1 MRCFHAEEMAFGGAG
16 LLVALSSP
24 LRPATQP
31 LQKEELSCGRRAA
44 LPCKAPEQNGFLVNS
59 GTRKIEKRPRSP
71 DGPKLPEKERAN
83 VGRSLACADNKS
95 TSVDQIRVVSGRWY
109 TYHQGSSLPAS
120 RWCKCALKFGLAASC
135 ITADPLKKY
144 DFVFA
149 QKSGTALHPER
160 NNAVPTSWPLTY
172 FLAESLGLSTAVPPR
187 ISMRRCTGQKRR
199 RRKHPYLTATR
210 DY

>member
-1 MRCFHAEEMAFGGAG
+1 MHSCISENPAYQGALCTARHALFPRRGDGIRRSRASSCS
-16 LLVALSSP
+16 LVPSPSRDAASAKRGTQLWTKSSIAMQGP
-24 LRPATQP
+24 GT
-31 LQKEELSCGRRAA
+31 EW
-44 LPCKAPEQNGFLVNS
+44 FLVNS

-109 TYHQGSSLPAS
+109 TDHQGSSLPAS

-160 NNAVPTSWPLTY
+160 NNAVPT
-172 FLAESLGLSTAVPPR
+172 ALGRLL
-187 ISMRRCTGQKRR
+187 ISSPSRWVWARQYRLG
-199 RRKHPYLTATR
+199 
-210 DY
+210 

>member
-71 DGPKLPEKERAN
+71 DGPKLPEEERAN

-95 TSVDQIRVVSGRWY
+95 TSVDQIR
-109 TYHQGSSLPAS
+109 GSVWQMVYWSPGIVAACIAMVQMQMCSQIWS
-120 RWCKCALKFGLAASC
+120 RG
-135 ITADPLKKY
+135 
-144 DFVFA
+144 
-149 QKSGTALHPER
+149 
-160 NNAVPTSWPLTY
+160 
-172 FLAESLGLSTAVPPR
+172 FLRHCGPVEK
-187 ISMRRCTGQKRR
+187 I
-199 RRKHPYLTATR
+199 
-210 DY
+210 

>member
-1 MRCFHAEEMAFGGAG
+1 MRCFHAEEMAFGRAV

-71 DGPKLPEKERAN
+71 DGPKLREKERAN
-83 VGRSLACADNKS
+83 VRRSLAYADKKS
-95 TSVDQIRVVSGRWY
+95 ISVDQIRVVSGRCY
-109 TYHQGSSLPAS
+109 ADHQGSSLPAS

-135 ITADPLKKY
+135 IAADPLKKY

-149 QKSGTALHPER
+149 QNRELRYIQKGIMLCR
-160 NNAVPTSWPLTY
+160 LL
-172 FLAESLGLSTAVPPR
+172 LAAYLFPRRVVGFGHVSTA
-187 ISMRRCTGQKRR
+187 SD
-199 RRKHPYLTATR
+199 KHATMHR
-210 DY
+210 TKTQTKKTPIPVSDA

>member
-71 DGPKLPEKERAN
+71 DGPKLREKERAN
-83 VGRSLACADNKS
+83 VRRSLAYADNKS
-95 TSVDQIRVVSGRWY
+95 ISVDQIRVVSGRWY

-160 NNAVPTSWPLTY
+160 NNAVPT
-172 FLAESLGLSTAVPPR
+172 ALGRLL
-187 ISMRRCTGQKRR
+187 ISSPSRWVWARQYRLG
-199 RRKHPYLTATR
+199 
-210 DY
+210 